1 MVDQSSSRCGKSVP
15 VPLLQEMYLQN
26 TNKGAPMPVFESD
39 KDDLGSTAGDLYMS
53 LRHLSAEKESELRRI
68 DNKIAEEE
76 LEFSR

>member
-1 MVDQSSSRCGKSVP
+1 
-15 VPLLQEMYLQN
+15 
-26 TNKGAPMPVFESD
+26 MPVFESD